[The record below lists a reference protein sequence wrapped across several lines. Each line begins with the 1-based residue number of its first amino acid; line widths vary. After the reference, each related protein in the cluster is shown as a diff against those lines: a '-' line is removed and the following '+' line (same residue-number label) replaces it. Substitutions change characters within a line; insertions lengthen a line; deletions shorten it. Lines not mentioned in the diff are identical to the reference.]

1 MAPEVEIP
9 DSEICSS
16 SGGPITIDRIEVS
29 QASIPS
35 VSLKDFSGSF
45 TYASAK
51 AKNVDIEMTIT
62 INSTFTG
69 KVINLPDW
77 IPDQSVN
84 GGIDFDPFTQI
95 NSLGDV
101 DMSGGSF
108 TMKAKD
114 MSFGPFSMK
123 PDPIGNG
130 SKTTVAEMKVE
141 KIDMHCTEI
150 PLQNP
155 LGITLGDSFPIQNPM
170 GPMDIKVKETRMDE
184 LDSDKVTIP
193 PATMRNIVAQNIKI
207 PTMTTGPMEVDSN
220 TPVKVVMTKS
230 LYDSGAHPYGDA
242 ANQKITST
250 VTVNVQGVKLKIKG
264 GLEFKGVA
272 GSVTASSAASSA
284 PFDVNLVFKG
294 LKNPRPADDGIEP
307 PGVGSGTL
315 SSKRRSR
322 RVKVE
327 NPQSDRTK
335 YLTKEEFG
343 RIDGLWEKEKEA
355 RGDRNPDKH
364 HFFDLVY
371 LGFLGHIKNRGRV
384 EEDLKELKR
393 MLDKTADKMM
403 EIVDK
408 SEAQTG
414 SK

>member
-1 MAPEVEIP
+1 LAPEVVIP
-9 DSEICSS
+9 DSEISSS

-51 AKNVDIEMTIT
+51 AKNVDMEMTIT
-62 INSTFTG
+62 ISSTFSG

-77 IPDQSVN
+77 IPDQGVS
-84 GGIDFDPFTQI
+84 GGIDFDAFTQI
-95 NSLGDV
+95 NSLGDI

-108 TMKAKD
+108 TMKTKD

-155 LGITLGDSFPIQNPM
+155 LGITLGDSFPVQNPM
-170 GPMDIKVKETRMDE
+170 GPMNIKVKETLMDE

-207 PTMTTGPMEVDSN
+207 PTMTTGPMDVNSN
-220 TPVKVVMTKS
+220 TPVTVVMTKS
-230 LYDSGAHPYGDA
+230 LYDSGAHTSGDA

-250 VTVNVQGVKLKIKG
+250 MTVNVKGVKLKIKG
-264 GLEFKGVA
+264 GLEFKGVE

-294 LKNPRPADDGIEP
+294 LKILDLQMTG
-307 PGVGSGTL
+307 L
-315 SSKRRSR
+315 SLPELE
-322 RVKVE
+322 VE
-327 NPQSDRTK
+327 
-335 YLTKEEFG
+335 L
-343 RIDGLWEKEKEA
+343 
-355 RGDRNPDKH
+355 
-364 HFFDLVY
+364 
-371 LGFLGHIKNRGRV
+371 
-384 EEDLKELKR
+384 
-393 MLDKTADKMM
+393 
-403 EIVDK
+403 
-408 SEAQTG
+408 
-414 SK
+414 

>member
-1 MAPEVEIP
+1 MAPEVVIP

-29 QASIPS
+29 PASIPS

-51 AKNVDIEMTIT
+51 AKSVDIEMTFT
-62 INSTFTG
+62 INSTFSG
-69 KVINLPDW
+69 EVITPDW
-77 IPDQSVN
+77 LPNVN
-84 GGIDFDPFTQI
+84 VSGGIDFDPFTQV

-141 KIDMHCTEI
+141 KIDMDCTEI

-155 LGITLGDSFPIQNPM
+155 LGITLGDSFPVQNPM
-170 GPMDIKVKETRMDE
+170 GPINMKVKKTVMEE

-207 PTMTTGPMEVDSN
+207 PTMTTGPMEVNSN
-220 TPVKVVMTKS
+220 TPVSVVMSKS
-230 LYDSGAHPYGDA
+230 LYDSGAHPTGDA
-242 ANQKITST
+242 TNQKITST
-250 VTVNVQGVKLKIKG
+250 VTLNVTGVKLKIKG
-264 GLEFKGVA
+264 GLEFKGVE

-284 PFDVNLVFKG
+284 PFDVNLAFKG
-294 LKNPRPADDGIEP
+294 LKILDLQLTG
-307 PGVGSGTL
+307 L
-315 SSKRRSR
+315 SLPELE
-322 RVKVE
+322 VE
-327 NPQSDRTK
+327 
-335 YLTKEEFG
+335 L
-343 RIDGLWEKEKEA
+343 
-355 RGDRNPDKH
+355 
-364 HFFDLVY
+364 
-371 LGFLGHIKNRGRV
+371 
-384 EEDLKELKR
+384 
-393 MLDKTADKMM
+393 
-403 EIVDK
+403 
-408 SEAQTG
+408 
-414 SK
+414 